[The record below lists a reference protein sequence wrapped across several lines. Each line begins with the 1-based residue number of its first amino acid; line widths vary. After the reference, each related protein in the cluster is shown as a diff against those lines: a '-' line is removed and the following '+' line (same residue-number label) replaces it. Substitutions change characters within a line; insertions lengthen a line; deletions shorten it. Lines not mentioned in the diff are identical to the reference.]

1 MTGTG
6 EQTGPRPG
14 KSEVLCEG
22 SHLSLKKRDGWEYV
36 ERRGASS
43 GVMIVAITAENR
55 VVLVEE
61 DRPPVE
67 GRVISLPAGLVGDA
81 GEREGAPEAA
91 RRELLEETGFECDA
105 LDCLGE
111 GPVSPGLTSER
122 VLFFLASGA
131 RRSAGARA
139 EEGIVVHEIPLAD
152 VLSWSRRRS
161 GEGALVHPMLWAGL
175 YLATEGGRT
184 P

>member
-1 MTGTG
+1 MPPTG
-6 EQTGPRPG
+6 EQSGGPG
-14 KSEVLCEG
+14 TVEVLCEG
-22 SHLSLKKRDGWEYV
+22 EHLALKRRGGWEYV
-36 ERRGASS
+36 GRRGASS
-43 GVMIVAITAENR
+43 GVMIVAITAESR

-61 DRPPVE
+61 DRPPVQ
-67 GRVISLPAGLVGDA
+67 GRVISLPAGLVGDE
-81 GEREGAPEAA
+81 GEEEAAPEAA
-91 RRELLEETGFECDA
+91 RRELLEETGFECDT
-105 LDCLGE
+105 LDWLGE

-122 VLFFLASGA
+122 ILFFLARGV

-161 GEGALVHPMLWAGL
+161 GEGVLVHPMIWAGL
-175 YLATEGGRT
+175 YLAAEGRET